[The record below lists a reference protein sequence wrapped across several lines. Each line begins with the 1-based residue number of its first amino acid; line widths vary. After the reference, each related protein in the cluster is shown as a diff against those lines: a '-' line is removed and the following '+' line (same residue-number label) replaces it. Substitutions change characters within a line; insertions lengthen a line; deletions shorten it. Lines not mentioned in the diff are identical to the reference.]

1 MNTRKSTLFAIDSLL
16 ILLSYVSVALL
27 NEYRLSSVLVN
38 EDFTLLKFVAVFL
51 CVVIA
56 RGIFKVHKCIWRYA
70 NVNTYLK
77 LISADITAAFVYMLL
92 GRLWGKINLGIGF
105 SVMVFS
111 AIIISSLMSRYVYQ
125 VIYMK
130 KNKHGEEKVIDSENT
145 EAPHKINIAIVGA
158 GNVGATLADELRR
171 NPMSHYNPYCF
182 IDVDKNKVG
191 GKVNAIPV
199 LMGDENVIETIK
211 SMPIQEIV
219 IALPDAKASDKNR
232 LYEFYKKTGC
242 KVKIYD
248 YMVNYDGKP
257 KGRRTLREFSIEDL
271 LFRESLTINSDVTR
285 QFYEGKTVL
294 VTGGGGSIGSE
305 LCRQIA
311 ELKPKK
317 LVIFDIYENNAYDIQ
332 QELISQYHDSLNLD
346 VLIGSVRDVQRLDQ
360 VFREVRPDIV
370 FHAAAH
376 KHVPL
381 MERSSGEAIKN
392 NVVGTY
398 NTANAAEKYGVKKFV
413 LISTDKA
420 VNPTNVMGASK
431 RLCEMIIMCRKD
443 SICDFTAVRFGNV
456 LGSNGS
462 VIPLFKKQI
471 AAGGPVTLTDKRITR
486 YFMTIKEA
494 VGLVMETGAMAHNGE
509 LFVLDMGKPVRIL
522 ELAESMIKLSGYKP
536 YEDIDIVEIG
546 LRPGEKLY
554 EELLMKTE
562 ELDKTSNKLIFIE
575 RDKPLGREEVENKI
589 EILMDAVQKESADEV
604 LQAIRQTVPTYCNP
618 DELNAIAIA
627 HQTEIRTC
635 SNIEEG
641 EVCSSI

>member
-1 MNTRKSTLFAIDSLL
+1 MNKRKIALWIIDSL
-16 ILLSYVSVALL
+16 IITASCGAVALL
-27 NEYRLSSVLVN
+27 FAFDVTSIVVHGQFSFIKCFALYACIMLSRFGVGVYKN
-38 EDFTLLKFVAVFL
+38 
-51 CVVIA
+51 
-56 RGIFKVHKCIWRYA
+56 IWRYA

-77 LISADITAAFVYMLL
+77 LIVADLL
-92 GRLWGKINLGIGF
+92 GAGVYLLLGKLLSAVYLGVGSSMLI
-105 SVMVFS
+105 VFTE
-111 AIIISSLMSRYVYQ
+111 IILTLCARFLYQVVYQ
-125 VIYMK
+125 KQNRNGEIKTMTD
-130 KNKHGEEKVIDSENT
+130 NGEES
-145 EAPHKINIAIVGA
+145 HKINIAIVGA

-171 NPMSHYNPYCF
+171 NPKAHYNPYCF

-332 QELISQYHDSLNLD
+332 QELINEYHDELCLD
-346 VLIGSVRDVQRLDQ
+346 TIIGSVRDVKRLDQ

-381 MERSSGEAIKN
+381 MERSACEAIKN

-398 NTANAAEKYGVKKFV
+398 NTANAAEKYGVQKFV

-431 RLCEMIIMCRKD
+431 RLCEMILQCRQD
-443 SICDFTAVRFGNV
+443 SKCKFAAVRFGNV

-471 AAGGPVTLTDKRITR
+471 EAGGPVTLTDKRITR

-494 VGLVMETGAMAHNGE
+494 VALVMESGAMADNGE
-509 LFVLDMGKPVRIL
+509 LYVLDMGKAVKIL
-522 ELAESMIKLSGYKP
+522 DLAESMIKLSGYKP
-536 YEDIDIVEIG
+536 YEDIDIIEIG

-562 ELDKTSNKLIFIE
+562 ELDKTSNELIFIE
-575 RDKPLGREEVENKI
+575 RDKPLSREEVDSKI
-589 EILMDAVQKESADEV
+589 DMLLAAVEKETHEAIIE
-604 LQAIRQTVPTYCNP
+604 AIRATVPTYCSP
-618 DELNAIAIA
+618 EELNRLAIEKSA
-627 HQTEIRTC
+627 QLRTC
-635 SNIEEG
+635 SNVEEG
-641 EVCSSI
+641 EVCSI